1 MIARLQGYVF
11 GVGFELAL
19 ACDFRVAADDV
30 QLALPEATI
39 GMIPGSGGTQRL
51 ARMVGLGRAK
61 DIVMRGRRVGA
72 DEALALGLVTEVVP
86 AAELDARGAALLDE
100 LSRHSPL
107 ALAMAKRVLNTRLRR
122 AARTSGSRSRGS
134 PTACSS
140 RRTTSARASR
150 RSARSASPSSPGSDA
165 VDTRDLALRNLT
177 YALFVELGRAPSA
190 EEVAGRACTTEE
202 DIRRGLAAAPR
213 RARGRARCRTGE
225 LRMANPF
232 SAVPTAYRVH
242 AVDRWWYANCA
253 WDAFG
258 ICAALH
264 ADGTI
269 EASCA
274 DCGEPLRV
282 EVRDGRAD
290 DESLVFHCLV
300 PAAQWWDDI
309 VFT

>member
-1 MIARLQGYVF
+1 M
-11 GVGFELAL
+11 
-19 ACDFRVAADDV
+19 
-30 QLALPEATI
+30 
-39 GMIPGSGGTQRL
+39 
-51 ARMVGLGRAK
+51 
-61 DIVMRGRRVGA
+61 
-72 DEALALGLVTEVVP
+72 
-86 AAELDARGAALLDE
+86 
-100 LSRHSPL
+100 
-107 ALAMAKRVLNTRLRR
+107 
-122 AARTSGSRSRGS
+122 
-134 PTACSS
+134 
-140 RRTTSARASR
+140 
-150 RSARSASPSSPGSDA
+150 
-165 VDTRDLALRNLT
+165 DTRDLVLRNLT
-177 YALFVELGRAPSA
+177 YALFVELGQAPSA
-190 EEVAGRACTTEE
+190 EEVAERACTTDDDVVEGW
-202 DIRRGLAAAPR
+202 RRLHDQHAVVLDAA
-213 RARGRARCRTGE
+213 TGA

-232 SAVPTAYRVH
+232 SAVPTAYLVH